1 MRLKRRYVICQALTS
16 DDSESNGDDEY
27 MARDLQKAI
36 KDKVDALFGDIG
48 AGQFGNLSVIH
59 VFDPTSKIFVLRTS
73 REAETNLRLAI
84 SCVTSVKTKNLLLRT
99 LSVSGSARTC
109 LESLRTIFVTLVENS
124 NASEVT
130 KAERRRFYESFTSNL
145 ELV

>member
-1 MRLKRRYVICQALTS
+1 MRLKRRYVICQALSS
-16 DDSESNGDDEY
+16 DDLESNGDEY
-27 MARDLQKAI
+27 NARDLQKAI
-36 KDKVDALFGDIG
+36 KDKVEALFGDIG

-73 REAETNLRLAI
+73 REAEISLRLAI
-84 SCVTSVKTKNLLLRT
+84 SCITSVKSKNLLLRT

-109 LESLRTIFVTLVENS
+109 LENLRTIFATLVDSTNTTE
-124 NASEVT
+124 EI
-130 KAERRRFYESFTSNL
+130 KAERRRYYESFTSNL